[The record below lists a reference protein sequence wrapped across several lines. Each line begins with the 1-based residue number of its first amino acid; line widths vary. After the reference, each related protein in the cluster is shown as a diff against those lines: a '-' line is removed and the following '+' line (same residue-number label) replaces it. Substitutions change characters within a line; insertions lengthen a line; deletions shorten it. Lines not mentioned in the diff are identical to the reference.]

1 MSGRALNAAG
11 DVRVHDRSRINAS
24 SHHLSGA
31 GAAILDLLSNDDDS
45 AEMSSSG
52 SEGHSDYEPA
62 VKHSVTT
69 SVSRSSPPRN
79 RKTPVEKVKHG
90 AGYNYGVPGLSS
102 YEHFHT
108 KVTQDSQLMYC
119 LILSVPF

>member
-1 MSGRALNAAG
+1 MSGRSFSTAG
-11 DVRVHDRSRINAS
+11 DVRVHERSRINAS

-31 GAAILDLLSNDDDS
+31 GAAILDLISDDDS
-45 AEMSSSG
+45 TEGSSSG

-69 SVSRSSPPRN
+69 SVSRTSPPRL

-90 AGYNYGVPGLSS
+90 AGYNYGVPGEPFTENTIMSRNMWASSLENLSS
-102 YEHFHT
+102 GFPT
-108 KVTQDSQLMYC
+108 K
-119 LILSVPF
+119 